1 MAGKRGT
8 RVGIEGGKELA
19 KKFSELSKDAETA
32 IEEALVKSALFV
44 ERDAKINA
52 VVDTGR
58 LRASISNTNDG
69 FGTDNPSVMIGTN
82 VEYAATVEFGTS
94 KKPAKPFL
102 FPAFN
107 GNKQKILKELAK
119 ALKGGVGL

>member
-1 MAGKRGT
+1 MTNST
-8 RVGIEGGKELA
+8 RSTLEGNKELRNRNN
-19 KKFSELSKDAETA
+19 KIITNDRDHINDAL
-32 IEEALVKSALFV
+32 IKSALFV

-52 VVDTGR
+52 PVDTGR
-58 LRASISNTNDG
+58 LRASISHVENG
-69 FGTDNPSVMIGTN
+69 FGSNNPSVEVGTN
-82 VEYAATVEFGTS
+82 VEYAPAVEFGTS

>member
-1 MAGKRGT
+1 MARRGT
-8 RVGIEGGKELA
+8 RVGIEGGRELA
-19 KKFSELSKDAETA
+19 KKFSELRKEAENGL
-32 IEEALVKSALFV
+32 EEALVKSALFV

-52 VVDTGR
+52 PVDTGR
-58 LRASISNTNDG
+58 MRASISHTNEG
-69 FGTDNPSVMIGTN
+69 FGTDNPSVQVGTN
-82 VEYAATVEFGTS
+82 VKYAPAVEFGTS